1 MEGFKMSK
9 REKDIHNGIM
19 LLGAIACLVYYTPKV
34 IYLVF
39 TILNL
44 NK

>member
-1 MEGFKMSK
+1 MEGVKMSK

-34 IYLVF
+34 INLIS
-39 TILNL
+39 TLINL